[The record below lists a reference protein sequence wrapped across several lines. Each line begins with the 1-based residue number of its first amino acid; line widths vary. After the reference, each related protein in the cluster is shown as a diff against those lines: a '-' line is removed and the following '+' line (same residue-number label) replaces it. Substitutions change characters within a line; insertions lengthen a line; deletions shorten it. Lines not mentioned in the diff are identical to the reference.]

1 MSTASH
7 PSHDADAAGAEH
19 DDVPSFRPVE
29 RLWPYA
35 ELSERHS
42 VEELAE
48 LDPDL
53 RAALWGEHPRPF
65 SITVVFPSFSGE
77 GCTKALELAQ
87 AAADYRT
94 VGTGETLRHRVRFPS
109 RAAGPL
115 RELYQLVYH
124 LDGCEVLVDERPVP
138 YARELWL
145 PLLWLVAMRG
155 DPSPDE

>member
-1 MSTASH
+1 MSATSH
-7 PSHDADAAGAEH
+7 SDHHAAEAESERDH
-19 DDVPSFRPVE
+19 VPTFRPVE

-35 ELSERHS
+35 DLSERHS

-53 RAALWGEHPRPF
+53 RAALWGERPGPF
-65 SITVVFPSFSGE
+65 SVTVVFPSFDGE
-77 GCTKALELAQ
+77 RYAKALNLAR

-94 VGTGETLRHRVRFPS
+94 VGAGESLRHRARFPS
-109 RAAGPL
+109 RAAATL
-115 RELYQLVYH
+115 RELYELVYH
-124 LDGCEVLVDERPVP
+124 LDGCEVLVDDRPMP

-155 DPSPDE
+155 EPIPDP